1 MSGVGYYEFF
11 INGAHVSDRK
21 LEPGY
26 THFDKRVLYSTYDV
40 TSMLQHGETYWQPNW
55 AMVGSI
61 YNLYLYGNLKKLD
74 GACVLV

>member
-26 THFDKRVLYSTYDV
+26 THFDKRVLYSTYDIDLYAAAWRKRIGNRIGQWLAQY
-40 TSMLQHGETYWQPNW
+40 TI
-55 AMVGSI
+55 SI
-61 YNLYLYGNLKKLD
+61 CMGI
-74 GACVLV
+74 

>member
-40 TSMLQHGETYWQPNW
+40 TSMLQHGENVL
-55 AMVGSI
+55 AAE
-61 YNLYLYGNLKKLD
+61 LGNGWLNIQSLSVWEFEKLD